1 MISIDLF
8 KNNRNCWVSMKN
20 SNRSEEDVMNPVL
33 NYFLDYHAQD
43 LEFVVEKRYDKFL
56 KQKHSIHSFDARKIS
71 TG

>member
-1 MISIDLF
+1 
-8 KNNRNCWVSMKN
+8 MKN